1 MNETLDYMFV
11 KDDKERAVF
20 GKIFGDELMSAQ
32 ELSEGL
38 SLLWESKDAHEGLD
52 YIFD

>member
-20 GKIFGDELMSAQ
+20 EKIIDDELMSAQ